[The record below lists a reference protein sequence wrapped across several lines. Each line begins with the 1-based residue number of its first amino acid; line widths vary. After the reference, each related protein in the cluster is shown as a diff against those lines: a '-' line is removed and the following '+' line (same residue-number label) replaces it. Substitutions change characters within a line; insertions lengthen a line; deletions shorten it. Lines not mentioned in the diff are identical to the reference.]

1 MDALEEPG
9 VAGEALTLVAPPEA
23 AGQRLDRFVA
33 EQVADLS
40 RSYAQQLIDDNHI
53 RVNGRD
59 TRASATLRP
68 GDVVTVWRPLAQP
81 TDLVAEDIPLQVV
94 YEDEDVVVVDKPA
107 GMVVHPAP
115 GHTRGTLVNA
125 LLARYPDIVIGG
137 DLRPGI
143 VHRLDRDTSG
153 LLVVARNDRALRE
166 LQGQQQARAM
176 VKLYLAV
183 ADGRFKEPEGVI
195 DAPIGRHPTDRTRM
209 AVVASGRVA
218 RTHWRVLENL
228 GMYTLVEARLETGR
242 THQIR
247 VHFAHKSRPLLGDPL
262 YGPRKPRATFGLGPG
277 APVPPRPPARLP
289 AALERHVGRV
299 QLAAAGGSGCGAGEA
314 AGAGGIMSGILS
326 RCGQGRAQ
334 ARARPS
340 LGNSPTIIIVA
351 DHYCG

>member
-1 MDALEEPG
+1 MTEELE
-9 VAGEALTLVAPPEA
+9 GETFTLVVSPED

-33 EQVADLS
+33 AKAPDLS
-40 RSYAQQLIDDNHI
+40 RSYAQQLIEDNHI

-59 TRASATLRP
+59 ARASTPLRA

-94 YEDEDVVVVDKPA
+94 YEDADVVVLDKPA

-125 LLARYPDIVIGG
+125 LLARYPDIAIGG

-166 LQGQQQARAM
+166 LQAQQQARTMAK
-176 VKLYLAV
+176 VYLAV
-183 ADGRFKEPEGVI
+183 MDGRFKEPEGVI
-195 DAPIGRHPTDRTRM
+195 DAPIARHPTDRTRM
-209 AVVASGRVA
+209 AVVAGGRSA
-218 RTHWRVLENL
+218 RTHWRVLEEL
-228 GMYTLVEARLETGR
+228 GEYTLLEVRLETGR

-262 YGPRKPRATFGLGPG
+262 YGPRRPRATFGLTRQFLHAHRLGF
-277 APVPPRPPARLP
+277 RLP
-289 AALERHVGRV
+289 GGGAWAEFSSPLPADLAAALEKLRAR
-299 QLAAAGGSGCGAGEA
+299 A
-314 AGAGGIMSGILS
+314 
-326 RCGQGRAQ
+326 GRA
-334 ARARPS
+334 AS
-340 LGNSPTIIIVA
+340 
-351 DHYCG
+351 